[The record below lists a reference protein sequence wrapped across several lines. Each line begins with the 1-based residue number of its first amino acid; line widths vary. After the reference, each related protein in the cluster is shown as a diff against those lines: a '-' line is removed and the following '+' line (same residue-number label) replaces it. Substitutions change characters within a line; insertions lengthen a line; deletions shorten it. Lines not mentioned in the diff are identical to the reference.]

1 MVEDPPWVQLQPTA
15 EMCWWVTDKFGVS
28 WQLTPDNFTEY
39 MRSDEATKKAKLMA
53 ATMEMRRLS
62 FEGIDKAYNS

>member
-1 MVEDPPWVQLQPTA
+1 
-15 EMCWWVTDKFGVS
+15 MCGWVTDKFGVS

-39 MRSDEATKKAKLMA
+39 MRSGEAAKKSKLMA

-62 FEGIDKAYNS
+62 FEGIDTAYNS